1 MHESIIE
8 MLNKD
13 PFVPFRIVL
22 TSGEGFDIS
31 NPTLVALGKSQLT
44 LYPPR
49 SDRWAMLRLNQ
60 VASLAGLERTE

>member
-1 MHESIIE
+1 MLESIIE

-22 TSGEGFDIS
+22 TSGEGFEIS
-31 NPTLVALGKSQLT
+31 NPNLVALGKTQLT
-44 LYPPR
+44 IYQPR

-60 VASLAGLERTE
+60 VASLAGLESAE